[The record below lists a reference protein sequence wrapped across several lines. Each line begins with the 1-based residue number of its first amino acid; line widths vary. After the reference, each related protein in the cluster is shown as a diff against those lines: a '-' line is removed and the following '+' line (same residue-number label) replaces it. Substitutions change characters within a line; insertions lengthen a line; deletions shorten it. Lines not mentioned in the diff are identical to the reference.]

1 MKEKIKSLTKE
12 FLDKMGFLSA
22 SVETSIKDDG
32 FYINIMSGEGRIL
45 IGKNGANLLALERV
59 LHVFLKQKLGNPIH
73 FSIDVNNYCESHWRF
88 LKNIAQEA
96 VKKSLVTNKPVPLP
110 PMLPKD
116 RRLVHSELSIRP
128 DVVTESKGVDP
139 NRFIVVYPRP

>member
-22 SVETSIKDDG
+22 SVDVSTKDDG

-45 IGKNGANLLALERV
+45 IGKNGANLSAIERV
-59 LHVFLKQKLGNPIH
+59 LHVFLKQKLGSPIY

-88 LKNIAQEA
+88 LRSVAQEA
-96 VKKSLVTNKPVPLP
+96 VKKSLVTNKPIPLP
-110 PMLPKD
+110 PMSSKA
-116 RRLVHSELSIRP
+116 RRLVPSELSIRP

>member
-1 MKEKIKSLTKE
+1 MKEKIKLLTKE

-22 SVETSIKDDG
+22 SVEVSTKDDG

-45 IGKNGANLLALERV
+45 IGKNGANLSALERV
-59 LHVFLKQKLGNPIH
+59 LHVFLKQKLGNPIY

-88 LKNIAQEA
+88 LKNVAQEA
-96 VKKSLVTNKPVPLP
+96 VKKSLVTNKPIPLP
-110 PMLPKD
+110 PMSSKD
-116 RRLVHSELSIRP
+116 RRLIHSELSIRP
-128 DVVTESKGVDP
+128 DIVTESKGMDP